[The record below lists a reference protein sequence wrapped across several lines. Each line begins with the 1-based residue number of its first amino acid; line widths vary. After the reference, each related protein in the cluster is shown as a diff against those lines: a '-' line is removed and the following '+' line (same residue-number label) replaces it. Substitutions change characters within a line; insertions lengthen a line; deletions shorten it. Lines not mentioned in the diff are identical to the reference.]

1 MPKMKDLGLLTWLTQ
16 LGLSV
21 AIPLAGFL
29 LLAVWLR
36 ERFGWGVWVIW
47 AGILLGGYCAF
58 QGLRSSLRAMERFT
72 KEEKDPDSHPIS
84 FNDHD

>member
-1 MPKMKDLGLLTWLTQ
+1 MKDLGLLTWLTQ
-16 LGLSV
+16 LGMSV
-21 AIPLAGFL
+21 AVPLAGFI

-58 QGLRSSLRAMERFT
+58 QGLRASLRTMDRFARD
-72 KEEKDPDSHPIS
+72 KSDEHPNHIS
-84 FNDHD
+84 FHDHD